1 MNNQEEF
8 VKQYEHDKNNLE
20 SEIDKLLKEFQEKY
34 PIFEIDEIN
43 IRKDEIFNGCIIYT
57 SRVKSSIK

>member
-43 IRKDEIFNGCIIYT
+43 IRKDKMFNGNIIYT
-57 SRVKSSIK
+57 SEVKSSVK